1 MQMKKTYKLITEEI
15 DNKYI
20 LSAYRKLL
28 RHSKSIIS
36 SEDSVKIKKAFRIAL
51 NAHKNTRRKSGEPY
65 ILHPISVAQICVQE
79 IGLGAT
85 SIIAALLHDVVEDT
99 ELNLKFIKKE
109 FGSKVSNICDGLT
122 KISGVLSPGSSI
134 QSENF
139 KKMLLTLVDDMRVIL
154 IKLADRMHNMRTLDS
169 MSRSAQLKISS
180 ETIYIYSPLA
190 HRLGLYSIKSELDD
204 LYLKYT
210 DRKKYKLIS
219 KKIKDSKSSRD
230 KFIRS
235 FIRPIKKE
243 LLKLNLSFKIL
254 GRPKSIYSINNKM
267 KSQNLDFEEIYD
279 IFAVRIIIDVALEKE
294 KTVCWQA
301 YSCVTDCYQPN
312 PDRLKDWI
320 ATPKTNGYE
329 SLHTTV
335 MSNSG
340 KWVEVQ
346 IRSKRMDEIAEKG
359 YAAHYKYK
367 EKLKKNDSQFDNWIS
382 SIRDL
387 VGQKNYSPQEFIDDF
402 KGNLYNEE
410 VFVFT
415 PNGDLITLP
424 INSTVLDFAF
434 SIHSELGSKCTG
446 AKIDDK
452 LVPINQKLKS
462 GDQVKVIT
470 SSKQKPSE
478 DLINKVVTSKA
489 KSAIKGNLTRQ
500 RKTLSNHGKD
510 LFKRKLKQLKI
521 NFDEEISK
529 IASYFQYKS
538 IIEFYYD
545 IANNTFN
552 LKRIKEYA
560 DYTKLSKNTSKKSF
574 IDVDLKK
581 SNTITKNKASNKLV
595 EFEGKK
601 ADIQYSL
608 SKCCNPIPGD
618 DIYGFVTVNE
628 GIKVHR
634 TNCKN
639 SPELLSKYAYRI
651 IKANWYSK
659 SKTHLISSLI
669 LDGTDRVGVID
680 DITKIISSQLK
691 VNMKSISVDLKDGIF
706 NGKIDLFVSD
716 TLQLSKLIK
725 KLQNVPNVNNV
736 IRKD

>member
-1 MQMKKTYKLITEEI
+1 
-15 DNKYI
+15 
-20 LSAYRKLL
+20 
-28 RHSKSIIS
+28 
-36 SEDSVKIKKAFRIAL
+36 
-51 NAHKNTRRKSGEPY
+51 
-65 ILHPISVAQICVQE
+65 
-79 IGLGAT
+79 
-85 SIIAALLHDVVEDT
+85 
-99 ELNLKFIKKE
+99 
-109 FGSKVSNICDGLT
+109 
-122 KISGVLSPGSSI
+122 
-134 QSENF
+134 
-139 KKMLLTLVDDMRVIL
+139 
-154 IKLADRMHNMRTLDS
+154 
-169 MSRSAQLKISS
+169 
-180 ETIYIYSPLA
+180 
-190 HRLGLYSIKSELDD
+190 
-204 LYLKYT
+204 
-210 DRKKYKLIS
+210 
-219 KKIKDSKSSRD
+219 
-230 KFIRS
+230 
-235 FIRPIKKE
+235 
-243 LLKLNLSFKIL
+243 
-254 GRPKSIYSINNKM
+254 M

-462 GDQVKVIT
+462 GDQVKVIS

-478 DLINKVVTSKA
+478 DWINKVVTSKA

>member
-1 MQMKKTYKLITEEI
+1 MKNITLEEKDNQLI
-15 DNKYI
+15 
-20 LSAYRKLL
+20 LRAYRKLL
-28 RHSKSIIS
+28 RHSKSLIS
-36 SEDSVKIKKAFRIAL
+36 KEDSKNIKKAFRISL
-51 NAHKNTRRKSGEPY
+51 EAHNQMRRKSGEPY

-99 ELNLKFIKKE
+99 DITLDFIEKE
-109 FGSKVSNICDGLT
+109 FGQRVAKICDGLT

-139 KKMLLTLVDDMRVIL
+139 RKMLLTLVDDVRVIL
-154 IKLADRMHNMRTLDS
+154 IKLADRLHNMRTLDS
-169 MSRSAQLKISS
+169 MTRSAQLKNSS

-210 DRKKYKLIS
+210 NNRSYKLIS
-219 KKIKDSKSSRD
+219 KKLSETKSSRD

-235 FIRPIKKE
+235 FIRPIRNK
-243 LLKLNLSFKIL
+243 LSLLNLNFKII
-254 GRPKSIYSINNKM
+254 GRPKSIYSISNKM
-267 KSQNLDFEEIYD
+267 KLQKKSFEEIYD
-279 IFAVRIIIDVALEKE
+279 LFAIRIIIKSEISNE
-294 KTVCWQA
+294 KTECWQA
-301 YSCVTDCYQPN
+301 YSCVTDCYHPN
-312 PDRLKDWI
+312 PDRLKDWVS
-320 ATPKTNGYE
+320 TPKTNGYE

-346 IRSKRMDEIAEKG
+346 IRSSRMDDIAEKG
-359 YAAHYKYK
+359 FAAHWKYK
-367 EKLKKNDSQFDNWIS
+367 EKIKKNSQFDDWIS

-387 VGQKNYSPQEFIDDF
+387 ISQKNYSPQEFLDDF

-410 VFVFT
+410 IFVFT

-452 LVPINQKLKS
+452 LVPINCKLKS
-462 GDQVKVIT
+462 GDQVNVIT
-470 SSKQKPSE
+470 SSIQKPSE
-478 DLINKVVTSKA
+478 DWLNKVVTSKA
-489 KSAIKGNLTRQ
+489 KSAIKNNINRQ
-500 RKTLSNHGKD
+500 RKNLSSQGKD
-510 LFKRKLKQLKI
+510 LIKRKFKQLKLE
-521 NFDEEISK
+521 FDGNISK
-529 IASYFQYKS
+529 VSSYFQYKS

-545 IANNTFN
+545 IAKGSFN
-552 LKRIKEYA
+552 LKRIREY
-560 DYTKLSKNTSKKSF
+560 
-574 IDVDLKK
+574 IDHLKK
-581 SNTITKNKASNKLV
+581 VKDKSKSSIIEIDLDKSKSNRNTQNQNNKLI
-595 EFEGKK
+595 EFDGKK
-601 ADIQYSL
+601 ENIEYSL
-608 SKCCNPIPGD
+608 SKCCKPIPGD

-639 SPELLSKYAYRI
+639 SPELLSKYGYRI
-651 IKANWYSK
+651 IKANWYSE
-659 SKTHLISSLI
+659 SRIELITSLSI
-669 LDGTDRVGVID
+669 DGTDRLGVID
-680 DITKIISSQLK
+680 DITKIISSQLR
-691 VNMKSISVDLKDGIF
+691 VNMKSINVDLNEGIF
-706 NGKIDLFVSD
+706 DGKIDLFVSD

-725 KLQNVPNVNNV
+725 KLRMVPNVNNV
-736 IRKD
+736 ERIDL

>member
-1 MQMKKTYKLITEEI
+1 MKKTDNLTTEEI
-15 DNKYI
+15 DNKLI

-28 RHSKSIIS
+28 RHSKSLIS
-36 SEDSVKIKKAFRIAL
+36 SKDSLKIKKAFRIAL

-99 ELNLKFIKKE
+99 ELTLEFIENE
-109 FGSKVSNICDGLT
+109 FGSRVANICDGLT

-235 FIRPIKKE
+235 FIRPIKKK
-243 LLKLNLSFKIL
+243 LSQLNLSFKIL

-279 IFAVRIIIDVALEKE
+279 IFAIRIILEVDLEKE

-301 YSCVTDCYQPN
+301 YSCVTDCYHPN

-320 ATPKTNGYE
+320 STPKTNGYE

-346 IRSKRMDEIAEKG
+346 IRSRRMDEIAEKG

-387 VGQKNYSPQEFIDDF
+387 IGQKNYSPQEFIDDF

-462 GDQVKVIT
+462 GDQVNVIT

-478 DLINKVVTSKA
+478 DWINKVVTSKA

-500 RKTLSNHGKD
+500 RKTLSNQGKD
-510 LFKRKLKQLKI
+510 LIKRKLKQLKI

-545 IANNTFN
+545 VASNTFN
-552 LKRIKEYA
+552 LKRIREYVEN
-560 DYTKLSKNTSKKSF
+560 SKISKSKSKKSF
-574 IDVDLKK
+574 VDVDLKK
-581 SNTITKNKASNKLV
+581 SNSVSKSSTINKLV

-601 ADIQYSL
+601 DDIQYSL

-659 SKTHLISSLI
+659 SRTHLISSLV
-669 LDGTDRVGVID
+669 LDGTDRIGVID

-691 VNMKSISVDLKDGIF
+691 VNMKSITVDLKDGIF

>member
-1 MQMKKTYKLITEEI
+1 MKNITLEEKDNQLI
-15 DNKYI
+15 
-20 LSAYRKLL
+20 LRAYRKLL
-28 RHSKSIIS
+28 RHSKSIVS
-36 SEDSVKIKKAFRIAL
+36 KEDSKNIKKAFRISL
-51 NAHKNTRRKSGEPY
+51 NAHNQMRRKSGEPY

-79 IGLGAT
+79 IGLGTT

-99 ELNLKFIKKE
+99 DITLDFIEKE
-109 FGSKVSNICDGLT
+109 FGQRVAKICDGLT

-139 KKMLLTLVDDMRVIL
+139 RKMLLTLVDDVRVIL
-154 IKLADRMHNMRTLDS
+154 IKLADRLHNMRTLDS
-169 MSRSAQLKISS
+169 MTRSAQLKNSS

-210 DRKKYKLIS
+210 NNRSYKLIS
-219 KKIKDSKSSRD
+219 KKLSETKSSRD

-235 FIRPIKKE
+235 FIRPIRNK
-243 LLKLNLSFKIL
+243 LSLLNLNFKII
-254 GRPKSIYSINNKM
+254 GRPKSIYSISNKM
-267 KSQNLDFEEIYD
+267 KLQKKSFEEIYD
-279 IFAVRIIIDVALEKE
+279 LFAIRIIIKSEISNE
-294 KTVCWQA
+294 KTECWQA
-301 YSCVTDCYQPN
+301 YSCVTDCYHPN
-312 PDRLKDWI
+312 PDRLKDWVS
-320 ATPKTNGYE
+320 TPKTNGYE

-346 IRSKRMDEIAEKG
+346 IRSSRMDDIAEKG
-359 YAAHYKYK
+359 FAAHWKYK
-367 EKLKKNDSQFDNWIS
+367 EKIKKNSQFDDWIS

-387 VGQKNYSPQEFIDDF
+387 ISQKNYSPQEFLDDF

-410 VFVFT
+410 IFVFT

-452 LVPINQKLKS
+452 LVPINCKLKS
-462 GDQVKVIT
+462 GDQVNVIT
-470 SSKQKPSE
+470 SSIQKPSE
-478 DLINKVVTSKA
+478 DWLNKVVTSKA
-489 KSAIKGNLTRQ
+489 KSAIKNNINRQ
-500 RKTLSNHGKD
+500 RKNLSSQGKD
-510 LFKRKLKQLKI
+510 LIKRKFKQLKLE
-521 NFDEEISK
+521 FDGNISK
-529 IASYFQYKS
+529 VSSYFQYKS

-545 IANNTFN
+545 IAKGSFN
-552 LKRIKEYA
+552 LKRIREY
-560 DYTKLSKNTSKKSF
+560 
-574 IDVDLKK
+574 IDHLKK
-581 SNTITKNKASNKLV
+581 VKDKSKSSIIEIDLDKSKSNRNTQSQKNKLI
-595 EFEGKK
+595 EFDGKK
-601 ADIQYSL
+601 ENIEYSL
-608 SKCCNPIPGD
+608 SKCCKPIPGD

-651 IKANWYSK
+651 IKANWYSE
-659 SKTHLISSLI
+659 SRIELITSLSI
-669 LDGTDRVGVID
+669 DGTDRLGVID
-680 DITKIISSQLK
+680 DITKIISSQLR
-691 VNMKSISVDLKDGIF
+691 VNMKSINVDLNEGIF
-706 NGKIDLFVSD
+706 DGKIDLFVSD

-725 KLQNVPNVNNV
+725 KLRRVPNVNNV
-736 IRKD
+736 ERIDL

>member
-1 MQMKKTYKLITEEI
+1 MKNITLEEKDNQLI
-15 DNKYI
+15 
-20 LSAYRKLL
+20 LRAYRKLL
-28 RHSKSIIS
+28 RHSKSIVS
-36 SEDSVKIKKAFRIAL
+36 KEDSKNIKKAFRISL
-51 NAHKNTRRKSGEPY
+51 DAHNQMRRKSGEPY

-79 IGLGAT
+79 IGLGTT

-99 ELNLKFIKKE
+99 DITLDFIEKE
-109 FGSKVSNICDGLT
+109 FGQRVAKICDGLT

-139 KKMLLTLVDDMRVIL
+139 RKMLLTLVDDVRVIL
-154 IKLADRMHNMRTLDS
+154 IKLADRLHNMRTLDS
-169 MSRSAQLKISS
+169 MTRSAQLKNSS

-210 DRKKYKLIS
+210 NNRSYKLIS
-219 KKIKDSKSSRD
+219 KKLSETKSSRD

-235 FIRPIKKE
+235 FIRPIRNK
-243 LLKLNLSFKIL
+243 LSSLNLNFKII
-254 GRPKSIYSINNKM
+254 GRPKSIYSISNKM
-267 KSQNLDFEEIYD
+267 KLQKKSFEEIYD
-279 IFAVRIIIDVALEKE
+279 LFAIRIIIKSEISNE
-294 KTVCWQA
+294 KTECWQA
-301 YSCVTDCYQPN
+301 YSCVTDCYHPN
-312 PDRLKDWI
+312 PDRLKDWVS
-320 ATPKTNGYE
+320 TPKTNGYE

-346 IRSKRMDEIAEKG
+346 IRSSRMDDIAEKG
-359 YAAHYKYK
+359 FAAHWKYK
-367 EKLKKNDSQFDNWIS
+367 EKIKKNSQFDDWIS

-387 VGQKNYSPQEFIDDF
+387 ISQKNYSPQEFLDDF

-410 VFVFT
+410 IFVFT

-452 LVPINQKLKS
+452 LVPINCKLKS
-462 GDQVKVIT
+462 GDQVNVIT
-470 SSKQKPSE
+470 SSIQKPSE
-478 DLINKVVTSKA
+478 DWLNKVVTSKA
-489 KSAIKGNLTRQ
+489 KSAIKNNINRQ
-500 RKTLSNHGKD
+500 RKNLSSQGKD
-510 LFKRKLKQLKI
+510 LIKRKFKQLKLE
-521 NFDEEISK
+521 FDGNISK
-529 IASYFQYKS
+529 VSSYFQYKS

-545 IANNTFN
+545 IAKGSFN
-552 LKRIKEYA
+552 LKRIREY
-560 DYTKLSKNTSKKSF
+560 
-574 IDVDLKK
+574 IDHLKK
-581 SNTITKNKASNKLV
+581 VKDKSKSSIIEIDLDKSKSNRNTQSQKNKLI
-595 EFEGKK
+595 EFDGKK
-601 ADIQYSL
+601 ENIEYSL
-608 SKCCNPIPGD
+608 SKCCKPIPGD

-651 IKANWYSK
+651 IKANWYSE
-659 SKTHLISSLI
+659 SRIELITSLSI
-669 LDGTDRVGVID
+669 DGTDRLGVID
-680 DITKIISSQLK
+680 DITKIISSQLR
-691 VNMKSISVDLKDGIF
+691 VNMKSINVDLNEGIF
-706 NGKIDLFVSD
+706 DGKIDLFVSD

-725 KLQNVPNVNNV
+725 KLRMVPNVNNV
-736 IRKD
+736 ERIDL